1 MQICIE
7 GNSWQKTAF
16 FFFFFCL
23 SFVYERECTFV
34 FIFVAS
40 TIHRQLRKSI
50 LDMNFCYVMMH
61 QLISLK
67 RSGIGQN
74 NKSEVANSNIKYL
87 FCCYGKWVSGS
98 SGEEYFAF
106 LPAPSFSELSWAN
119 LFNFSGNWRVQ
130 YIVNM
135 NIFAVFFFRFHCT
148 KKSFSYGMPR
158 NGKKKPPFKSAST
171 RKKTN
176 NALSLRINN
185 KKYFLV

>member
-135 NIFAVFFFRFHCT
+135 NIFAVFFFVFTARRKVFRTECREMERKNRHL
-148 KKSFSYGMPR
+148 R
-158 NGKKKPPFKSAST
+158 AQAHEKKPTTLSA
-171 RKKTN
+171 
-176 NALSLRINN
+176 
-185 KKYFLV
+185 YG